1 MPNLVAGSKTSDK
14 TLECLKAQLPFFCK
28 AGVNMFDLFFLFFC
42 LDPSVYQEILHK
54 YKKKYLL
61 KGFFLNLHLQSM
73 TGVIDD
79 ELPCGVKSR

>member
-1 MPNLVAGSKTSDK
+1 
-14 TLECLKAQLPFFCK
+14 
-28 AGVNMFDLFFLFFC
+28 MFDLFFLFFC